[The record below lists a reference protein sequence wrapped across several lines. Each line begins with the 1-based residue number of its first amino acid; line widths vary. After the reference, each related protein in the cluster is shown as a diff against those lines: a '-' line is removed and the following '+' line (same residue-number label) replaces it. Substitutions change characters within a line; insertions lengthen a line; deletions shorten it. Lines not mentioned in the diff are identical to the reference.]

1 MTSTDFDRRMA
12 DHRARIERARGPF
25 EAVQRFLRLAIP
37 RWDSGRR
44 PAAAYERALKAVQAV
59 REWRYANNQ
68 QMQDHELEKLAVL
81 VCADQFAEE
90 IEAAAHDAGQ
100 DPATIAWVVAGLRC
114 TARPFCTGCRAC
126 FTVTSPLRPTGMDA
140 A

>member
-12 DHRARIERARGPF
+12 ERDARIERARGPF

-44 PAAAYERALKAVQAV
+44 PAAAYERVVKAVQAV
-59 REWRYANNQ
+59 QEWRSANNQ
-68 QMQDHELEKLAVL
+68 QMQGNELERLAVL
-81 VCADQFAEE
+81 VCADQFATE
-90 IEAAAHDAGQ
+90 IEDAAHSSGQ

-114 TARPFCTGCRAC
+114 TSRPFCTGCRSC
-126 FTVTSPLRPTGMDA
+126 FTVTSPLRPTGMDDA
-140 A
+140 